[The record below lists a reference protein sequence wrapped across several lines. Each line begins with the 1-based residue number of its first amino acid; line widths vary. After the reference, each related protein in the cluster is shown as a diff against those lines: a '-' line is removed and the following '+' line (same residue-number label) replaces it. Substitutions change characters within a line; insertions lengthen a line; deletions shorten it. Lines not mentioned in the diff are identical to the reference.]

1 MTSAFAG
8 RFDEIS
14 LWRDAMRAGLDDV
27 SLFLSEQGLVDEGLN
42 ALVGALRERL
52 SAEKLVVAFVAEF
65 SRGKSEL
72 INAIFFADT
81 GRRVLPATPGRTT
94 MCPVELAFD
103 AKEPVT
109 LALLPIATRLA
120 GASLSELRRQ
130 PEAWTHVPLDVAQPE
145 QLSNALCEVMGTRRV
160 AIDEA
165 RALGLWDE
173 SNPEDN
179 PVPDDEGLV
188 EVPAWRHALINYP
201 HPLLQ
206 QGLVV
211 LDTPGLNALGAEP
224 ELTLGLLP
232 SAHATVFIV
241 GADTG
246 VTKSDMAIWRD
257 HLGGRQGATF
267 VVLNK
272 IDALL
277 DPLLTPAQV
286 AAHIEAQRRSAASIL
301 GVEPD
306 RVFALSARQA
316 LVARVEGDAQGLAV
330 SRLGEFETALSA
342 ELLPH
347 RQQVLRHLIEQGVG
361 QIQRQAARLMG
372 DSRRQIAEQLLEL
385 RGLRGKSGAKLKLI
399 KLRVEEEA
407 VEFEHSHSTLL
418 ALRGM
423 QARMIDVALEAL
435 SSAGLEAEVDRAQ
448 AEMRSTLLGLGARK
462 AFVAL
467 SSRLGDRLRKARS
480 QMDEVRE
487 MLGGTFSRLNAEFGF
502 GLVLTPG
509 PELSRFIDELGSI
522 ERSYA
527 QYLGLGQSVRLVQPQ
542 FMAQFRRMLMG
553 RLSVVWDGA
562 RGDIERWSGTTTTHV
577 EVQLH
582 ERRRGFQKRAEALS
596 RIRNASGDLEGRL
609 AELEQQDAQLQRQLE
624 QLVAVT
630 QSVLSRA
637 AGNSASGPRVAQQAG
652 EPEGPVDLDLPMD
665 EFVSVRRARA

>member
-1 MTSAFAG
+1 
-8 RFDEIS
+8 
-14 LWRDAMRAGLDDV
+14 
-27 SLFLSEQGLVDEGLN
+27 
-42 ALVGALRERL
+42 
-52 SAEKLVVAFVAEF
+52 
-65 SRGKSEL
+65 
-72 INAIFFADT
+72 
-81 GRRVLPATPGRTT
+81 
-94 MCPVELAFD
+94 
-103 AKEPVT
+103 
-109 LALLPIATRLA
+109 
-120 GASLSELRRQ
+120 
-130 PEAWTHVPLDVAQPE
+130 
-145 QLSNALCEVMGTRRV
+145 
-160 AIDEA
+160 
-165 RALGLWDE
+165 
-173 SNPEDN
+173 
-179 PVPDDEGLV
+179 
-188 EVPAWRHALINYP
+188 
-201 HPLLQ
+201 
-206 QGLVV
+206 
-211 LDTPGLNALGAEP
+211 
-224 ELTLGLLP
+224 
-232 SAHATVFIV
+232 
-241 GADTG
+241 
-246 VTKSDMAIWRD
+246 
-257 HLGGRQGATF
+257 
-267 VVLNK
+267 
-272 IDALL
+272 
-277 DPLLTPAQV
+277 
-286 AAHIEAQRRSAASIL
+286 
-301 GVEPD
+301 
-306 RVFALSARQA
+306 
-316 LVARVEGDAQGLAV
+316 
-330 SRLGEFETALSA
+330 
-342 ELLPH
+342 
-347 RQQVLRHLIEQGVG
+347 
-361 QIQRQAARLMG
+361 MG

-467 SSRLGDRLRKARS
+467 SSRLADRLRKARS

-637 AGNSASGPRVAQQAG
+637 AGNSASAPRVAQQAG